1 MDGGIGSGAE
11 RCVGSSPILGTF
23 LFALSCIYFFFD
35 LAKCWILPT
44 ARFVMKKDILV
55 KLTKDF
61 EENAHIEAEIEYWMA
76 RDLQNLLEYEEW
88 RNFCKVI
95 EKAKIAC
102 QNSGRSSDDHFVEV
116 NKMVVIGSEGV
127 REIMDIVLSR
137 YACYL
142 IAQNGD
148 SRKKPVAFA
157 QTYFA
162 IQTRKQEI
170 LEKRIE
176 ELERLEV
183 RKKLTQTEKELS
195 ATLYEHGV
203 DDQGFARIRSK
214 GDQALFGG
222 RTTIEMKRKLGVPT
236 TRPLADFLPTIT
248 IKAKDFAGEITHFN
262 VKKQDLQGEHQ
273 ITREHEKNNQDVRQV
288 LAKSA
293 IYPEELS
300 LEEDV
305 KKLERRIKNQDKKAF
320 QNPGTLPQNIIL
332 PPV

>member
-1 MDGGIGSGAE
+1 MYEKIVQLTHRQSFVVCIFSFLRQSTE
-11 RCVGSSPILGTF
+11 FVNLLGF
-23 LFALSCIYFFFD
+23 EGVI
-35 LAKCWILPT
+35 
-44 ARFVMKKDILV
+44 MKKDILV
-55 KLTKDF
+55 KLTKNF
-61 EENAHIEAEIEYWMA
+61 EESAHTEEGIEYWMA
-76 RDLQNLLEYEEW
+76 RDIQKLLEYDEW

-102 QNSGRSSDDHFVEV
+102 QKSGRSSDDHFVEA

-127 REIMDIVLSR
+127 REVADMVLSR

-148 SRKKPVAFA
+148 SRKEPIAFA

-176 ELERLEV
+176 ELERLEA
-183 RKKLTQTEKELS
+183 RKKLAQTEKELS
-195 ATLYEHGV
+195 AALYEHGI

-222 RTTIEMKRKLGVPT
+222 RTTIEMKKKLGIPA

-262 VKKQDLQGEHQ
+262 VKKENLQGECQ
-273 ITREHEKNNQDVRQV
+273 ITKEHEKNNRDVRQV
-288 LAKSA
+288 LAKSQ
-293 IYPEELS
+293 IYPEELPP
-300 LEEDV
+300 EEDV
-305 KKLERRIKNQDKKAF
+305 KKLENRIKNQDEKAF
-320 QNPGTLPQNIIL
+320 QNFEGLPQRIIL
-332 PPV
+332 PPS

>member
-1 MDGGIGSGAE
+1 
-11 RCVGSSPILGTF
+11 
-23 LFALSCIYFFFD
+23 
-35 LAKCWILPT
+35 
-44 ARFVMKKDILV
+44 MKKDTLV
-55 KLTKDF
+55 KLTKNF
-61 EENAHIEAEIEYWMA
+61 EESAHVEAGIEYWMA
-76 RDLQNLLEYEEW
+76 RDIQTLLEYEEW

-102 QNSGRSSDDHFVEV
+102 QNSGRPADDHFVEV

-127 REIMDIVLSR
+127 REITDIVLSR

-148 SRKKPVAFA
+148 SRKEPIAFA

-170 LEKRIE
+170 LEKRIG
-176 ELERLEV
+176 ELERLEA

-195 ATLYEHGV
+195 AALYEHGI

-222 RTTIEMKRKLGVPT
+222 RTTIEMKKKLGVPAA
-236 TRPLADFLPTIT
+236 RALADFLPTIT

-262 VKKQDLQGEHQ
+262 VKKENLQGEHQ
-273 ITREHEKNNQDVRQV
+273 ITKEHEKNNRDVRQV
-288 LAKSA
+288 LAKSN
-293 IYPEELS
+293 IYPEELPP
-300 LEEDV
+300 EEDV
-305 KKLERRIKNQDKKAF
+305 KKLERRIKNQDEKAF
-320 QNPGTLPQNIIL
+320 QNSGELPYNVIL

>member
-1 MDGGIGSGAE
+1 M
-11 RCVGSSPILGTF
+11 
-23 LFALSCIYFFFD
+23 
-35 LAKCWILPT
+35 
-44 ARFVMKKDILV
+44 
-55 KLTKDF
+55 KLTKNF
-61 EENAHIEAEIEYWMA
+61 EESAHVEAGIEYWMA
-76 RDLQNLLEYEEW
+76 RDIQKLLEYEEW

-102 QNSGRSSDDHFVEV
+102 QNSGRSADDHFVEV
-116 NKMVVIGSEGV
+116 NKMVMIGSEGT
-127 REIMDIVLSR
+127 REISDLALSR

-148 SRKKPVAFA
+148 SRKEPIAFA

-176 ELERLEV
+176 EMERLEA

-195 ATLYEHGV
+195 ATLYEHGI

-222 RTTIEMKRKLGVPT
+222 RTTIEMKKKLGVPAA
-236 TRPLADFLPTIT
+236 RPLADFLPTIT

-262 VKKQDLQGEHQ
+262 VKKENLQGEHQ
-273 ITREHEKNNQDVRQV
+273 ITKEHEKNNRDVRQV
-288 LAKSA
+288 LAKSN
-293 IYPEELS
+293 IYPEELPP
-300 LEEDV
+300 EEDV
-305 KKLERRIKNQDKKAF
+305 KKLERRIKNQDEKAF
-320 QNPGTLPQNIIL
+320 QNSGELPHNVVL
-332 PPV
+332 PSV